1 MCKLKNGMN
10 KKMVDTEKKPPLIWL
25 NIGVFSISML
35 LAVLVAPWY
44 GYQFGYGVEHLIW
57 LVVTFS
63 FCNLSITAGYHR
75 LWAHKAYEAHPIIRV
90 VYALGGAFALQNSAL
105 HWSSDHRVHHR
116 HVDVND
122 KDPYSAK
129 KGFWFSHIG
138 WMLRHYNKTT
148 YSDYSNCRD
157 LQKDPIVMWQHKHYL
172 LLAIAMNVGV
182 PVLLGLLHGDVWG
195 MLLVTGA
202 VRLVLNHHTTFFINS
217 LAHIWGSQPYT
228 DKNTAR
234 DNGFLA
240 FLTFGEGYHN
250 YHHIFENDYRNG
262 IHWWQYDPT
271 KWMIRLFSLVGLA
284 SKLTRCPA
292 IRIERAR
299 IQMQL
304 RKAKE
309 NIQNKPQGATIIDSL
324 QSEYDALWKQMQEY
338 YEVKKQLMEAK
349 KTDLTRKY
357 EASLLKVRYQQ
368 VRATLK
374 TKQKSWD
381 RLVAQYA

>member
-1 MCKLKNGMN
+1 
-10 KKMVDTEKKPPLIWL
+10 MVDTEKKPPLIWL

>member
-1 MCKLKNGMN
+1 MN
-10 KKMVDTEKKPPLIWL
+10 KKMIDTEKKPPLIWL

-44 GYQFGYGVEHLIW
+44 GYQFGYGVEHLVW

-90 VYALGGAFALQNSAL
+90 VYALGGAFSLQNSAL

-157 LQKDPIVMWQHKHYL
+157 LQKDPIIMWQHKYYL

-195 MLLVTGA
+195 MLLITGA

-271 KWMIRLFSLVGLA
+271 KWMIRLFSWVGLA
-284 SKLTRCPA
+284 SKLTRCPP

-309 NIQNKPQGATIIDSL
+309 NIQNKPQGATLIHSL
-324 QSEYDALWKQMQEY
+324 QLEYDALWKQMQEY

>member
-1 MCKLKNGMN
+1 MN